1 MILNEFSKYLQAHES
16 EIAQN
21 KRTITFLG
29 DWLREILLR
38 APMNN
43 VEKII
48 HCEIALATNKCGD
61 YLLVAKSDSGRKLTN
76 ALYNF
81 ALSYE
86 QHVINKWL
94 QNKSPKDFEAK

>member
-21 KRTITFLG
+21 KRTITLLG

-48 HCEIALATNKCGD
+48 HCEIALATNILFSKISFF
-61 YLLVAKSDSGRKLTN
+61 K
-76 ALYNF
+76 
-81 ALSYE
+81 E
-86 QHVINKWL
+86 NKIMPV
-94 QNKSPKDFEAK
+94 PKT